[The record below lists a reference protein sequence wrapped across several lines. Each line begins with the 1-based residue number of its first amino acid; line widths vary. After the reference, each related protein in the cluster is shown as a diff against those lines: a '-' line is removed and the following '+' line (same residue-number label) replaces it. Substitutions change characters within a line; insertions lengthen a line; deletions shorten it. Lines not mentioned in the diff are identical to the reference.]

1 MVIIALLAYDIFFFH
16 LNYSLSMVMSTMFF
30 MSLFLALLYF
40 FMRTY
45 IYLMIVTVD
54 LSLYKLFKN
63 ALALS
68 IVGIKRNLMAF
79 FGVLLVA
86 GVEYLLLY
94 VYFPLG
100 VILPFV
106 ILFSLCAMMGI
117 YAAYPVILKHVIREE
132 Q

>member
-1 MVIIALLAYDIFFFH
+1 M
-16 LNYSLSMVMSTMFF
+16 
-30 MSLFLALLYF
+30 
-40 FMRTY
+40 
-45 IYLMIVTVD
+45 
-54 LSLYKLFKN
+54 
-63 ALALS
+63 
-68 IVGIKRNLMAF
+68 
-79 FGVLLVA
+79 LLVA

>member
-1 MVIIALLAYDIFFFH
+1 
-16 LNYSLSMVMSTMFF
+16 MSTMFF

-54 LSLYKLFKN
+54 LNLYKLFKN

-68 IVGIKRNLMAF
+68 IVGIKRNLAAF
-79 FGVLLVA
+79 IGVLLVCRI
-86 GVEYLLLY
+86 EYRLLY
-94 VYFPLG
+94 IYFPLG

-106 ILFSLCAMMGI
+106 ILFSLCTMMGV
-117 YAAYPVILKHVIREE
+117 YAAYPVILKHVIRED
-132 Q
+132 